1 MSDTSE
7 SYESYIDHTGILQV
21 WWRMVLQ
28 QGYLKHNTFG
38 NSKFLPL
45 PLDSPPSRSRSEST
59 DFLSDSTSSESEGWA
74 ASRPLTPPDNKI
86 IQRQLNLWALS
97 WEVSLH
103 PPIPFHPYLSP
114 PLLGPPHCC
123 VINSQAPAGGGGGGA
138 TFPLPRSVAGTK
150 PSLITNRSFEQ
161 GTGVSASAAVR
172 VMCRQ
177 LLQRL
182 VLFLFESHSTLHRD
196 RFQ

>member
-1 MSDTSE
+1 MKRVYIMCIFALYTVSLSATVKSKSPRCWINRIYLTTDLTNMSDTTS
-7 SYESYIDHTGILQV
+7 SYESYIDNTGILQV

-28 QGYLKHNTFG
+28 QGNLIHNTFG

-45 PLDSPPSRSRSEST
+45 PLVSPPSRSRSEST

-86 IQRQLNLWALS
+86 IQRQLNSWALS

-103 PPIPFHPYLSP
+103 PPIPFHPHLSP

-123 VINSQAPAGGGGGGA
+123 VINSQAPAGGGGG
-138 TFPLPRSVAGTK
+138 LH
-150 PSLITNRSFEQ
+150 
-161 GTGVSASAAVR
+161 
-172 VMCRQ
+172 
-177 LLQRL
+177 
-182 VLFLFESHSTLHRD
+182 SHYPDLWRGPNL
-196 RFQ
+196 R